1 MAHLKSLFSWTL
13 EPRGRRFFSCSNEPR
28 GRGGQEAGEVLAFP
42 PPLGTDS
49 MRRMP
54 RPRWSEAE
62 PRCERLIADGAANA
76 ATEVERSGT
85 EVRAAHC
92 GRSGECRNRGASGS
106 LRTAGGRDA
115 QALPIYF
122 SYSSLERC
130 SYSAA
135 CSVIPFLARIFAF
148 TS

>member
-76 ATEVERSGT
+76 ATEVRP
-85 EVRAAHC
+85 AHC
-92 GRSGECRNRGASGS
+92 GRREEET
-106 LRTAGGRDA
+106 LRLFPYIFRIPLWSAA
-115 QALPIYF
+115 HIPPPAL
-122 SYSSLERC
+122 SSLSWRG
-130 SYSAA
+130 
-135 CSVIPFLARIFAF
+135 FLPLLRKASIFGSF
-148 TS
+148 LPHSIHIRR